1 MTVTLALIL
10 GILIGIALGAFAAA
24 RISAAKTQGESR
36 LREQSET
43 TSRAQIAL
51 LQAEL
56 AQSRSEAESRAKGRS
71 AAETQLATASTLA
84 EERQHR
90 TESLRAEIE
99 SLRSDLQQAQQTGQQ
114 QAAQISGLRADLNN
128 ERQNLAEKLAL
139 LETAKQSLANQFE
152 ALAGELLEKKS
163 RSFSEVNQKELGTLL
178 QPLRD
183 QLKDFREKVEQ
194 THVQTQTG
202 VGKLETLVGSL
213 NQMNQ
218 QLAVEARE
226 LATALRKSS
235 KEQGNWGEFILKNLL
250 EKAGL
255 RQGEHYS
262 FQQSFQSETSD
273 GKQITQFTDVLLHL
287 PGGRSLV
294 IDSKVTLVAWQDYAN
309 AENDIVGKAAL
320 KRHIDSVRDH
330 VKGLSGK
337 NYQKLYGIETPDFV
351 VMFLPI
357 ETAYLTAMQE
367 DMDLWIYAWER
378 NILLVGPTTLLF
390 VIRIVDNLWHQERQ
404 ARNVDEVMERGAKLY
419 EKFVGFIDDLEE
431 VGGSLKKANEKYGE
445 AYKKLSTGNDNLVR
459 QVEKLRSLG
468 VKPNKTLKP
477 RLVQEADSE
486 DLFLAAE
493 AEDS

>member
-1 MTVTLALIL
+1 MTPTLSLLL
-10 GILIGIALGAFAAA
+10 GILLGIVLGAIAAA
-24 RISAAKTQGESR
+24 LIAGAKARTER
-36 LREQSET
+36 MLREQSEAAAR
-43 TSRAQIAL
+43 SQLGDLQSEIAHW
-51 LQAEL
+51 
-56 AQSRSEAESRAKGRS
+56 RSEAEIRAQARS
-71 AAETQLATASTLA
+71 VAETQLAAASTRA
-84 EERQHR
+84 EERQR
-90 TESLRAEIE
+90 ESDLLRAETESLQ
-99 SLRSDLQQAQQTGQQ
+99 SDLLKSTETSRQQSS
-114 QAAQISGLRADLNN
+114 QISRLEAELRN

-139 LETAKQSLANQFE
+139 LDTAKQALANQFE
-152 ALAGELLEKKS
+152 ALAADLLEKKS
-163 RSFSEVNQKELGTLL
+163 RSFSEANQKELGNLL

-218 QLAVEARE
+218 QLALEARE
-226 LATALRKSS
+226 LATALRKST

-294 IDSKVTLVAWQDYAN
+294 VDSKVTLVAWQDYAN
-309 AENDIVGKAAL
+309 AGNDIVSKAAL

-330 VKGLSGK
+330 IKGLSGK

-367 DMDLWIYAWER
+367 DTDLWTYAWER

-419 EKFVGFIDDLEE
+419 EKFVGFIEDLEE
-431 VGGSLKKANEKYGE
+431 VGGSLKKANDKYGE

-468 VKPNKTLKP
+468 VKPNKTLRPK
-477 RLVQEADSE
+477 LVQEADSE
-486 DLFLAAE
+486 SIFLAAE
-493 AEDS
+493 AEES